1 GRLGHQ
7 YVRCQEGQ
15 PPRHHQD
22 RATVGG
28 LNMRILKVISLLLD
42 YPTAQLREHQLEL
55 AMAITSAHEISPEQR
70 AELRAL
76 LDELCH
82 GDLMDVQERYT
93 DLFDRGRALSL
104 LLFEHV
110 HGESRDRGQAM
121 VDLMAQYEAAGFA
134 IGVRELPD
142 YIPQYLE
149 YLATREDL
157 AARAGL
163 ADVAHLLALL
173 AARLQER
180 ESPHAACFAALLQ
193 IAGEPVQETLA
204 GLQEQVAAEERDDSL
219 EALDKVW
226 EEEQVNFLQAEQQD
240 RCPSM
245 SSGPG
250 KAREESPVPLHWTDF
265 KHDGPAAAL
274 AQEVRNV

>member
-1 GRLGHQ
+1 
-7 YVRCQEGQ
+7 
-15 PPRHHQD
+15 
-22 RATVGG
+22 
-28 LNMRILKVISLLLD
+28 MRILKVISLLLD
-42 YPTAQLREHQLEL
+42 YPEQAMRDGHAEL
-55 AMAITSAHEISPEQR
+55 AEAIAAAREISPAQR
-70 AELRAL
+70 AALRSL
-76 LDELCH
+76 LDELAA

-93 DLFDRGRALSL
+93 ELFDRGRTLSL

-142 YIPQYLE
+142 YIPLYLE

-157 AARAGL
+157 EAREGL

-173 AARLQER
+173 AARLEER
-180 ESPHAACFAALLQ
+180 QSPHAACFHALLQ
-193 IAGEPVQETLA
+193 IAGETV
-204 GLQEQVAAEERDDSL
+204 EQAVGELRELVAAEERDDSL

-245 SSGPG
+245 PSGPG
-250 KAREESPVPLHWTDF
+250 KVREESPVPLHWTDF
-265 KHDGPAAAL
+265 KHDGQAAL
-274 AQEVRNV
+274 AQEVR